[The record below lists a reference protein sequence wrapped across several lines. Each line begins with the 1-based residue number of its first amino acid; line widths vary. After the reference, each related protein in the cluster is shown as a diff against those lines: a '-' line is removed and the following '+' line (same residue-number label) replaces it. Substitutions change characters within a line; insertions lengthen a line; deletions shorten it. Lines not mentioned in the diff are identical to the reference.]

1 MEIKQDLRQPV
12 TGKSDLMQ
20 QNKSLGVTDPLSAKA
35 KILDIAVWGDPNAW
49 LVLAKA
55 SSESQGWM
63 KSTKVMPVDK
73 IGVVI
78 QVSTQQRN
86 SDGTYSVAEALQF
99 IPGAKVIEEFD
110 GSGIVVSRRLRHL

>member
-1 MEIKQDLRQPV
+1 MADV
-12 TGKSDLMQ
+12 TM
-20 QNKSLGVTDPLSAKA
+20 QNKSLGVTDPVTAKA

-55 SSESQGWM
+55 SSEAQGWM

-73 IGVVI
+73 VGVIV

-86 SDGTYSVAEALQF
+86 ADGTYSVAEALQF
-99 IPGAKVIEEFD
+99 IPGAKIIEEFD
-110 GSGIVVSRRLRHL
+110 GTGTVVLRRLRHL